1 MKSFFRNITF
11 AAMLSVLGIASVA
24 QTTTTPA
31 PAAGC
36 DLTAINALDV
46 KIRDLQKGKDLESRR
61 QLIEVSKQYLAKFK
75 DCKTEEAVLL
85 DYLGK
90 KVPEWETN
98 LGDVVQKQE
107 MAVLEKPFL
116 AAVSAKNW
124 DQAYVTGQA
133 LIAKFPEKKRSTLL
147 VLGSIG
153 LDETAKTPRNTK
165 YNDDTVRYAK
175 MAIADLEA
183 NKTFD
188 AFGTKDL
195 GYPNKEDALGWMNWT
210 VGYILLFDKKQPKEA
225 MPYLYKATQVNSST
239 KENNLVYAALGD
251 AALDE
256 YNKINTEIDA
266 FRRTQSASDPDD
278 VKQQKIDALKAK
290 SALSLGAAERVL
302 DYYARAYTIA
312 KKQNKPNAPGLYKLI
327 QDLYQRRF
335 ENMNGI
341 DAWISART
349 AQPVPNPSTQVQPAV
364 DAAPVAVV
372 PAPTTTPVTTTPEK
386 PVTTVKQD
394 TTTVKPA
401 APAAKPVAT
410 PGTKP
415 AKPASSKPR

>member
-11 AAMLSVLGIASVA
+11 AAMLSVLAIASFA

-46 KIRDLQKGKDLESRR
+46 KIRDLQKGKDVESRR
-61 QLIEVSKQYLAKFK
+61 QLIEASKQYLAKFK
-75 DCKTEEAVLL
+75 DCKAEEAVLL

-107 MAVLEKPFL
+107 IAVLEKPFL
-116 AAVSAKNW
+116 AAVNSKNW
-124 DQAYVTGQA
+124 DQAYVTGKA
-133 LIAKFPEKKRSTLL
+133 LIAKFPEKRSTLL

-165 YNDDTVRYAK
+165 YNDDTLRYAK

-210 VGYILLFDKKQPKEA
+210 VGYILLFDKKQHKEA

-251 AALDE
+251 AALDD
-256 YNKINTEIDA
+256 YNKINTEIEA
-266 FRRTQSASDPDD
+266 FKLTQSASDPDD

-302 DYYARAYTIA
+302 DYWARAYTMA
-312 KKQNKPNAPGLYKLI
+312 KRQNKPNAPGLYKLV

-335 ENMNGI
+335 ENTNGI

-349 AQPVPNPSTQVQPAV
+349 AQPVPNPSTPIQPVV
-364 DAAPVAVV
+364 DTAPVALI
-372 PAPTTTPVTTTPEK
+372 PAPATGSTTAPATTTPAK
-386 PVTTVKQD
+386 PVTTVKPG

-401 APAAKPVAT
+401 APAAKPVAN

-415 AKPASSKPR
+415 AKPR